1 MDEKERGNTMRKA
14 YIIAAKR
21 SAIGTFIGS
30 LTDVEVADFGAT
42 VLKETIKQA
51 NIDPANLD
59 EVIIGNVIAAGL
71 GQNIARHVALNAG
84 IPVEVCAQSINMLCG
99 SGLKAVMEATLRIQA
114 NFGDLYVAGG
124 VESMTRAPFMLSY
137 KNRTGTKM
145 GDQKLVD
152 SMLHD
157 GLTDAMYNI
166 HMGVTADNI
175 AKKYDISREAQDEF
189 AFHSQE
195 KALAAIA
202 EGRFKD
208 EIVPITYKTR
218 KGEITFDTD
227 EHPRKTSLEKL
238 AKLRPAFNP
247 DGTVTAG
254 NASGI
259 NDGASFTIVASE
271 DAVKKYNLKPIAE
284 IIGFGQG
291 GVDPRVMGLG
301 PTPAILNALKYA
313 NLTIEDMDLVELNE
327 AFAAQSLGVIHEL
340 EEATGMDRSTFLS
353 KTNVNGGAIALGH
366 PVGASGN
373 RILVSLLYEM
383 KKRNSK
389 LGLASLCIGGGQG
402 AAVIVK
408 NCDE

>member
-1 MDEKERGNTMRKA
+1 MRKA
-14 YIIAAKR
+14 YIVAAKR
-21 SAIGTFIGS
+21 SAIGTFMGS
-30 LTDVEVADFGAT
+30 LTDVDVADIGAT

-71 GQNIARHVALNAG
+71 GQNIARNVAFKAG

-124 VESMTRAPFMLSY
+124 VESMTRAPFLLSY
-137 KNRTGTKM
+137 KNRKGVKS
-145 GDQKLVD
+145 GDMTVVD

-157 GLTDAMYNI
+157 GLTDAMYGI

-175 AKKYDISREAQDEF
+175 AKKYNISREAQDEF
-189 AFHSQE
+189 ALASQQ
-195 KALAAIA
+195 KALAAI
-202 EGRFKD
+202 ESGRFKD
-208 EIVPITYKTR
+208 EIVPITYSTR
-218 KGEITFDTD
+218 KGEVVFDTD
-227 EHPRKTSLEKL
+227 EHPRQTSMEKL
-238 AKLRPAFNP
+238 AKLRPAFTK

-259 NDGASFTIVASE
+259 NDGASFTIIASE
-271 DAVKKYNLKPIAE
+271 DAVKKYNLKPICE
-284 IIGFGQG
+284 VVGFGQG

-313 NLTIEDMDLVELNE
+313 DLKIEDMELVELNE

-340 EEATGMDRSTFLS
+340 EEATGMDREEFLK

-366 PVGASGN
+366 PVGASGT
-373 RILVSLLYEM
+373 RILVTLIHEM
-383 KKRNSK
+383 QKRN
-389 LGLASLCIGGGQG
+389 LTTGLASLCIGGGQG
-402 AAVIVK
+402 AAVIIK
-408 NCDE
+408 MCK

>member
-1 MDEKERGNTMRKA
+1 MRKA
-14 YIIAAKR
+14 YIVAAKR
-21 SAIGTFIGS
+21 SAIGTFLGS

-175 AKKYDISREAQDEF
+175 AKKYNISREAQDEF
-189 AFHSQE
+189 ALNSQE

-202 EGRFKD
+202 AGRFKD

-218 KGEITFDTD
+218 KGEVIFDTD

-238 AKLRPAFNP
+238 AKLRPAFNA

-284 IIGFGQG
+284 IVGFGQG

-313 NLTIEDMDLVELNE
+313 NLSIEDMDLVELNE

-340 EEATGMDRSTFLS
+340 EEATGMDRDAFLA

-383 KKRNSK
+383 KKRGSK

-408 NCDE
+408 NV

>member
-1 MDEKERGNTMRKA
+1 MRKA
-14 YIIAAKR
+14 YIVAAKR
-21 SAIGTFIGS
+21 SAIGTFMGS
-30 LTDVEVADFGAT
+30 LTDVDVADMGAT

-71 GQNIARHVALNAG
+71 GQNIARNVAFKAG

-124 VESMTRAPFMLSY
+124 VESMTRAPFLLSY
-137 KNRTGTKM
+137 KNRKGVKS
-145 GDQKLVD
+145 GDMTVVD

-157 GLTDAMYNI
+157 GLTDAMYGI

-175 AKKYDISREAQDEF
+175 AKKYNISREAQDEF
-189 AFHSQE
+189 ALASQQ
-195 KALAAIA
+195 KALAAI
-202 EGRFKD
+202 ESGRFKD
-208 EIVPITYKTR
+208 EIVPITYSTR
-218 KGEITFDTD
+218 KSEVVFDTD
-227 EHPRKTSLEKL
+227 EHPRQTSMEKL
-238 AKLRPAFNP
+238 AKLRPAFTK

-259 NDGASFTIVASE
+259 NDGASFTIIASE
-271 DAVKKYNLKPIAE
+271 DAVKKYNLKPICE
-284 IIGFGQG
+284 VVGFGQG

-313 NLTIEDMDLVELNE
+313 DLKIEDMELVELNE

-340 EEATGMDRSTFLS
+340 EEATGMDREEFLK

-373 RILVSLLYEM
+373 RILVTLIHEM
-383 KKRNSK
+383 QKRN
-389 LGLASLCIGGGQG
+389 LTTGLASLCIGGGQG
-402 AAVIVK
+402 AAVIIK
-408 NCDE
+408 MCK

>member
-1 MDEKERGNTMRKA
+1 MRKA
-14 YIIAAKR
+14 YIVAAKR
-21 SAIGTFIGS
+21 SAIGTFMGS
-30 LTDVEVADFGAT
+30 LTDVDVADMGAT

-71 GQNIARHVALNAG
+71 GQNIARNVAFKAG

-124 VESMTRAPFMLSY
+124 VESMTRAPFLLSY
-137 KNRTGTKM
+137 KNRKGVKS
-145 GDQKLVD
+145 GDMTVVD

-157 GLTDAMYNI
+157 GLTDAMYGI

-175 AKKYDISREAQDEF
+175 AKKYNISREAQDEF
-189 AFHSQE
+189 ALASQQ
-195 KALAAIA
+195 KALAAI
-202 EGRFKD
+202 ESGRFKD
-208 EIVPITYKTR
+208 EIVPITYSTR
-218 KGEITFDTD
+218 KGEVVFDTD
-227 EHPRKTSLEKL
+227 EHPRQTSMEKL
-238 AKLRPAFNP
+238 AKLRPAFTK

-259 NDGASFTIVASE
+259 NDGASFTIIASE
-271 DAVKKYNLKPIAE
+271 DAVKKYNLKPICE
-284 IIGFGQG
+284 VVGFGQG

-313 NLTIEDMDLVELNE
+313 DLKIEDMELVELNE

-340 EEATGMDRSTFLS
+340 EETTGMDREEFLK

-373 RILVSLLYEM
+373 RILVTLIHEM
-383 KKRNSK
+383 QKRN
-389 LGLASLCIGGGQG
+389 LTTGLASLCIGGGQG
-402 AAVIVK
+402 AAVIIK
-408 NCDE
+408 MCK

>member
-1 MDEKERGNTMRKA
+1 MRKA
-14 YIIAAKR
+14 YIVAAKR
-21 SAIGTFIGS
+21 SAIGTFMGS
-30 LTDVEVADFGAT
+30 LTDVDVADMGAT

-71 GQNIARHVALNAG
+71 GQNIARNVAFKAG

-99 SGLKAVMEATLRIQA
+99 SCLKAVMEATLRIQA

-124 VESMTRAPFMLSY
+124 VESMTRAPFLLSY
-137 KNRTGTKM
+137 KNRKGVKS
-145 GDQKLVD
+145 GDMTVVD

-157 GLTDAMYNI
+157 GLTDAMYGI

-175 AKKYDISREAQDEF
+175 AKKYNISREAQDEF
-189 AFHSQE
+189 ALASQQ
-195 KALAAIA
+195 KALAAI
-202 EGRFKD
+202 ESGRFKD
-208 EIVPITYKTR
+208 EIVPITYSTR
-218 KGEITFDTD
+218 KGEVVFDTD
-227 EHPRKTSLEKL
+227 EHPRQTSMEKL
-238 AKLRPAFNP
+238 AKLRPAFTK

-259 NDGASFTIVASE
+259 NDGASFTIIASE
-271 DAVKKYNLKPIAE
+271 DAVKKYNLKPICE
-284 IIGFGQG
+284 VVGFGQG

-313 NLTIEDMDLVELNE
+313 DLKIEDMELVELNE

-340 EEATGMDRSTFLS
+340 EEATGMDREEFLK

-373 RILVSLLYEM
+373 RILVTLIHEM
-383 KKRNSK
+383 QKRN
-389 LGLASLCIGGGQG
+389 LTTGLASLCIGGGQG
-402 AAVIVK
+402 SAVIIK
-408 NCDE
+408 MCK

>member
-1 MDEKERGNTMRKA
+1 M
-14 YIIAAKR
+14 
-21 SAIGTFIGS
+21 GS
-30 LTDVEVADFGAT
+30 LTDVDVADMGAT

-71 GQNIARHVALNAG
+71 GQNIARNVAFKAG

-124 VESMTRAPFMLSY
+124 VESMTRAPFLLSY
-137 KNRTGTKM
+137 KNRKGVKS
-145 GDQKLVD
+145 GDMTVID

-157 GLTDAMYNI
+157 GLTDAMYGI

-175 AKKYDISREAQDEF
+175 AKKYNISREAQDEF
-189 AFHSQE
+189 ALASQQ
-195 KALAAIA
+195 KALAAI
-202 EGRFKD
+202 ESGRFKD
-208 EIVPITYKTR
+208 EIVPITYSTR
-218 KGEITFDTD
+218 KGEVVFDTD
-227 EHPRKTSLEKL
+227 EHPRQTSMEKL
-238 AKLRPAFNP
+238 AKLRPAFTK

-259 NDGASFTIVASE
+259 NDGASFTIIASE
-271 DAVKKYNLKPIAE
+271 DAVKKYNLKPICE
-284 IIGFGQG
+284 VVGFGQG

-313 NLTIEDMDLVELNE
+313 DLKIEDMELVELNE

-340 EEATGMDRSTFLS
+340 EEATGMDREEFLK

-373 RILVSLLYEM
+373 RILVTLIHEM
-383 KKRNSK
+383 QKRN
-389 LGLASLCIGGGQG
+389 LTTGLASLCIGGGQG
-402 AAVIVK
+402 AAVIIK
-408 NCDE
+408 MCK

>member
-1 MDEKERGNTMRKA
+1 MRKA
-14 YIIAAKR
+14 YIVAAKR
-21 SAIGTFIGS
+21 SAIGTFMGS
-30 LTDVEVADFGAT
+30 LTDVDVADMGAT

-71 GQNIARHVALNAG
+71 GQNIARNVAFKAG

-124 VESMTRAPFMLSY
+124 VESMTRAPFLLSY
-137 KNRTGTKM
+137 KNRKGVKS
-145 GDQKLVD
+145 GDMTVVD

-157 GLTDAMYNI
+157 GLTDAMYGI

-175 AKKYDISREAQDEF
+175 AKKYNISREAQDEF
-189 AFHSQE
+189 ALASQQI
-195 KALAAIA
+195 ALAAI
-202 EGRFKD
+202 ESGRFKD
-208 EIVPITYKTR
+208 EIVPITYSTR
-218 KGEITFDTD
+218 KGEVVFDTD
-227 EHPRKTSLEKL
+227 EHPRQTSMEKL
-238 AKLRPAFNP
+238 AKLRPAFTK

-259 NDGASFTIVASE
+259 NDGASFTIIASE
-271 DAVKKYNLKPIAE
+271 DAVKKYNLKPICE
-284 IIGFGQG
+284 VVGFGQG

-313 NLTIEDMDLVELNE
+313 DLKIEDMELVELNE

-340 EEATGMDRSTFLS
+340 EEATGMDREEFLK

-373 RILVSLLYEM
+373 RILVTLIHEM
-383 KKRNSK
+383 QKRN
-389 LGLASLCIGGGQG
+389 LTTGLASLCIGGGQG
-402 AAVIVK
+402 AAVIIK
-408 NCDE
+408 MCK

>member
-1 MDEKERGNTMRKA
+1 MRKA
-14 YIIAAKR
+14 YIVAAKR
-21 SAIGTFIGS
+21 SAIGTFLGS

-152 SMLHD
+152 AMLHD

-175 AKKYDISREAQDEF
+175 AKKYNISREAQDEF
-189 AFHSQE
+189 ALNSQE

-202 EGRFKD
+202 AGRFKD

-218 KGEITFDTD
+218 KGEVTFDTD

-238 AKLRPAFNP
+238 AKLRPAFNA

-284 IIGFGQG
+284 IVGFGQG

-301 PTPAILNALKYA
+301 PTPAILNALKYSD
-313 NLTIEDMDLVELNE
+313 LSIEDIDLVELNE

-340 EEATGMDRSTFLS
+340 EEATGMDRDAFLA

-383 KKRNSK
+383 KKRGSK

-408 NCDE
+408 NV

>member
-1 MDEKERGNTMRKA
+1 MRKA
-14 YIIAAKR
+14 YIVAAKR
-21 SAIGTFIGS
+21 SAIGTFMGS
-30 LTDVEVADFGAT
+30 LTDVDVADMGAT

-71 GQNIARHVALNAG
+71 GQNIARNVAFKAG

-124 VESMTRAPFMLSY
+124 VESMTRAPFLLSY
-137 KNRTGTKM
+137 KNRKGVKS
-145 GDQKLVD
+145 GDMTVVD

-157 GLTDAMYNI
+157 GLTDAMYGI

-175 AKKYDISREAQDEF
+175 AKKYNISREAQDEF
-189 AFHSQE
+189 ALASQQ
-195 KALAAIA
+195 KALAAIKS
-202 EGRFKD
+202 GRFKD
-208 EIVPITYKTR
+208 EIVPITYSTR
-218 KGEITFDTD
+218 KGEVVFDTD
-227 EHPRKTSLEKL
+227 EHPRQTSMEKL
-238 AKLRPAFNP
+238 AKLRPAFTK

-259 NDGASFTIVASE
+259 NDGASFTIIASE
-271 DAVKKYNLKPIAE
+271 DAVKKYNLKPICE
-284 IIGFGQG
+284 VVGFGQG

-313 NLTIEDMDLVELNE
+313 DLKIEDMELVELNE

-340 EEATGMDRSTFLS
+340 EEATGMDREEFLK

-373 RILVSLLYEM
+373 RILVTLIHEM
-383 KKRNSK
+383 QKRN
-389 LGLASLCIGGGQG
+389 LTTGLASLCIGGGQG
-402 AAVIVK
+402 AAVIIK
-408 NCDE
+408 MCK

>member
-1 MDEKERGNTMRKA
+1 MRKA
-14 YIIAAKR
+14 YIVAAKR
-21 SAIGTFIGS
+21 SAIGTFMGS
-30 LTDVEVADFGAT
+30 LTDVDVADMGAT

-71 GQNIARHVALNAG
+71 GQNIARNVAFKAG

-124 VESMTRAPFMLSY
+124 VESMTRAPFLLSY
-137 KNRTGTKM
+137 KNRKGVKS
-145 GDQKLVD
+145 GDMTVVD

-157 GLTDAMYNI
+157 GLTDAMYGI

-175 AKKYDISREAQDEF
+175 AKKYNISREAQDEF
-189 AFHSQE
+189 ALASQQ
-195 KALAAIA
+195 KALAAI
-202 EGRFKD
+202 ESGRFKD
-208 EIVPITYKTR
+208 EIVPITYSTR
-218 KGEITFDTD
+218 KGEVVFDTD
-227 EHPRKTSLEKL
+227 EHPRQTSMEKL
-238 AKLRPAFNP
+238 AKLRPAFTK

-259 NDGASFTIVASE
+259 NDGASFTIIASE
-271 DAVKKYNLKPIAE
+271 DAVKKYNLKPICE
-284 IIGFGQG
+284 VVGFGQG

-313 NLTIEDMDLVELNE
+313 DLKIEDMELVELNE

-340 EEATGMDRSTFLS
+340 EEATGMDREEFLK

-373 RILVSLLYEM
+373 RILVTLIHEM
-383 KKRNSK
+383 QKRN
-389 LGLASLCIGGGQG
+389 LTTGLASLCIGGGQG
-402 AAVIVK
+402 AAVIIK
-408 NCDE
+408 MCK

>member
-1 MDEKERGNTMRKA
+1 MRKA
-14 YIIAAKR
+14 YIVAAKR
-21 SAIGTFIGS
+21 SAIGTFLGS
-30 LTDVEVADFGAT
+30 LTDVDLATVGAT

-71 GQNIARHVALNAG
+71 GQNIARHVAFDAG

-152 SMLHD
+152 AMLHD
-157 GLTDAMYNI
+157 GLTDAMHGT
-166 HMGVTADNI
+166 HMGCTADNI
-175 AKKYDISREAQDEF
+175 AKKYNISREAQDEF
-189 AFHSQE
+189 AFASQE

-202 EGRFKD
+202 AGKFKD

-218 KGEITFDTD
+218 KGEVIFDTD

-238 AKLRPAFNP
+238 AKLRPAFNA

-271 DAVKKYNLKPIAE
+271 DAVKKYNLTPIAE
-284 IIGFGQG
+284 VIGFGQG

-313 NLTIEDMDLVELNE
+313 DLKIEDLDLVELNE

-340 EEATGMDRSTFLS
+340 EEATGMDREAFLA

-383 KKRNSK
+383 QKRKSK
-389 LGLASLCIGGGQG
+389 IGLASLCIGGGQG

-408 NCDE
+408 MCD

>member
-1 MDEKERGNTMRKA
+1 MRKA
-14 YIIAAKR
+14 YIVAAKR
-21 SAIGTFIGS
+21 SAIGTFMGS
-30 LTDVEVADFGAT
+30 LTDVDVADMGAT

-71 GQNIARHVALNAG
+71 GQNIARNVAFKAG

-124 VESMTRAPFMLSY
+124 VESMTRAPFLLSY
-137 KNRTGTKM
+137 KNRKGVKS
-145 GDQKLVD
+145 GDMTVVD

-157 GLTDAMYNI
+157 GLTDAMYGI

-175 AKKYDISREAQDEF
+175 AKKYNISREAQDEF
-189 AFHSQE
+189 ALASQQ
-195 KALAAIA
+195 KALAAI
-202 EGRFKD
+202 ESGRFKD
-208 EIVPITYKTR
+208 EIVPITYSTR
-218 KGEITFDTD
+218 KGEVVFDTD
-227 EHPRKTSLEKL
+227 EHPRQTSMEKL
-238 AKLRPAFNP
+238 AKLRPAFTK

-259 NDGASFTIVASE
+259 NDGASFTIIASE
-271 DAVKKYNLKPIAE
+271 DAVKKYNLKPICE
-284 IIGFGQG
+284 VVGFGQG

-313 NLTIEDMDLVELNE
+313 DLKIEDMELVELNE

-340 EEATGMDRSTFLS
+340 EEATGMDREEFLK

-373 RILVSLLYEM
+373 RILVTLIHEM
-383 KKRNSK
+383 QKRN
-389 LGLASLCIGGGQG
+389 LTTGIASLCIGGGQG
-402 AAVIVK
+402 AAVIIK
-408 NCDE
+408 MCK

>member
-1 MDEKERGNTMRKA
+1 MRKA
-14 YIIAAKR
+14 YIVAAKR
-21 SAIGTFIGS
+21 SAIGTFLGS
-30 LTDVEVADFGAT
+30 LTNVEVADFGAT

-175 AKKYDISREAQDEF
+175 AKKYNISREAQDEF
-189 AFHSQE
+189 ALNSQE

-202 EGRFKD
+202 AGRFKD

-218 KGEITFDTD
+218 KGEVIFDTD

-238 AKLRPAFNP
+238 AKLRPAFNA

-284 IIGFGQG
+284 IVGFGQG

-313 NLTIEDMDLVELNE
+313 NLSIEDMDLVELNE

-340 EEATGMDRSTFLS
+340 EEATGMDRNAFLA

-383 KKRNSK
+383 KKRGSK

-408 NCDE
+408 NV

>member
-1 MDEKERGNTMRKA
+1 MRKA
-14 YIIAAKR
+14 YIVAAKR
-21 SAIGTFIGS
+21 SAIGTFLGS
-30 LTDVEVADFGAT
+30 LTDVDLATVGST

-71 GQNIARHVALNAG
+71 GQNIARHVAFDAG

-152 SMLHD
+152 AMLHD
-157 GLTDAMYNI
+157 GLTDAMYGI

-175 AKKYDISREAQDEF
+175 AKKYNISREAQDEF
-189 AFHSQE
+189 AFASQE

-202 EGRFKD
+202 AGKFKD

-218 KGEITFDTD
+218 KGEVTFDTD
-227 EHPRKTSLEKL
+227 EHPRKTSMEKL
-238 AKLRPAFNP
+238 AKLRPAFSA

-284 IIGFGQG
+284 VIGFGQG

-313 NLTIEDMDLVELNE
+313 GLKIEDMDLIELNE

-340 EEATGMDRSTFLS
+340 EEATGMDREAFMA

-383 KKRNSK
+383 QKRKSK
-389 LGLASLCIGGGQG
+389 IGLASLCIGGGQG

-408 NCDE
+408 MCD

>member
-1 MDEKERGNTMRKA
+1 MRKA
-14 YIIAAKR
+14 YIVAAKR
-21 SAIGTFIGS
+21 SAIGTFMGS
-30 LTDVEVADFGAT
+30 LTDVDIAEVGAT
-42 VLKETIKQA
+42 VLKETIKEA

-59 EVIIGNVIAAGL
+59 EVIVGNVIAAGL
-71 GQNIARHVALNAG
+71 GQNIARNVAFKAG

-124 VESMTRAPFMLSY
+124 VESMTRAPFLLSY
-137 KNRTGTKM
+137 KNRKGVKS
-145 GDQKLVD
+145 GDQSLVD

-157 GLTDAMYNI
+157 GLTDAMYGI

-175 AKKYDISREAQDEF
+175 AKKYNISREDQD
-189 AFHSQE
+189 AFSLASQQ
-195 KALAAIA
+195 KAIAAIQA
-202 EGRFKD
+202 GKFKD
-208 EIVPITYKTR
+208 EIVPITYQTR
-218 KGEITFDTD
+218 KGEVTFDTD
-227 EHPRKTSLEKL
+227 EHPRETSLEKL
-238 AKLRPAFNP
+238 AKLRPAFSK

-284 IIGFGQG
+284 VIGFGQG

-313 NLTIEDMDLVELNE
+313 NLTINDLELVELNE

-340 EEATGMDRSTFLS
+340 EEATGMDRDEFLA

-373 RILVSLLYEM
+373 RILVTLLHEM
-383 KKRNSK
+383 QKRDLSI
-389 LGLASLCIGGGQG
+389 GLASLCIGGGQG

-408 NCDE
+408 MVK

>member
-1 MDEKERGNTMRKA
+1 MRKA
-14 YIIAAKR
+14 YIVAAKR
-21 SAIGTFIGS
+21 SAIGTFMGS
-30 LTDVEVADFGAT
+30 LTDVDVADMGAT

-71 GQNIARHVALNAG
+71 GQNIARNVAFKAG

-124 VESMTRAPFMLSY
+124 VESMTRAPFLLSY
-137 KNRTGTKM
+137 KNRKGVKS
-145 GDQKLVD
+145 GDMTVVD

-157 GLTDAMYNI
+157 GLTDAMYGI

-175 AKKYDISREAQDEF
+175 AKKYNISREAQDEF
-189 AFHSQE
+189 ALASQQ
-195 KALAAIA
+195 KALAAI
-202 EGRFKD
+202 ESGRFKD
-208 EIVPITYKTR
+208 EIVPITYSTR
-218 KGEITFDTD
+218 KGEVVFDTD
-227 EHPRKTSLEKL
+227 EHPRQTSMEKL
-238 AKLRPAFNP
+238 AKLRPAFTK

-259 NDGASFTIVASE
+259 NDGASFTIIASE
-271 DAVKKYNLKPIAE
+271 DAVKKYNLKPICE
-284 IIGFGQG
+284 VVGFGQG

-313 NLTIEDMDLVELNE
+313 DLKIEDMELVELNE

-340 EEATGMDRSTFLS
+340 EEATGMDREKFLK

-373 RILVSLLYEM
+373 RILVTLIHEM
-383 KKRNSK
+383 QKRN
-389 LGLASLCIGGGQG
+389 LTTGLASLCIGGGQG
-402 AAVIVK
+402 AAVIIK
-408 NCDE
+408 MCK

>member
-1 MDEKERGNTMRKA
+1 MRKA
-14 YIIAAKR
+14 YIVAAKR
-21 SAIGTFIGS
+21 SAIGTFMGS
-30 LTDVEVADFGAT
+30 LTDVDVADMGAT

-71 GQNIARHVALNAG
+71 GQNIARNVAFKAG

-124 VESMTRAPFMLSY
+124 VESMTRAPFLLSY
-137 KNRTGTKM
+137 KNRKGVKS
-145 GDQKLVD
+145 GDMTVVD

-157 GLTDAMYNI
+157 GLTDAMYGI

-175 AKKYDISREAQDEF
+175 AKKYNISREAQDEF
-189 AFHSQE
+189 ALASQQ
-195 KALAAIA
+195 KALAAI
-202 EGRFKD
+202 ESGRFKD
-208 EIVPITYKTR
+208 EIVPITYSTR
-218 KGEITFDTD
+218 KGEVVFDTD
-227 EHPRKTSLEKL
+227 EHPRQTSMEKL
-238 AKLRPAFNP
+238 AKLRPAFTKN
-247 DGTVTAG
+247 GTVTAG

-259 NDGASFTIVASE
+259 NDGASFTIIASE
-271 DAVKKYNLKPIAE
+271 DAVKKYNLKPICE
-284 IIGFGQG
+284 VVGFGQG

-313 NLTIEDMDLVELNE
+313 DLKIEDMELVELNE

-340 EEATGMDRSTFLS
+340 EEATGMDREEFLK

-373 RILVSLLYEM
+373 RILVTLIHEM
-383 KKRNSK
+383 QKRN
-389 LGLASLCIGGGQG
+389 LTTGLASLCIGGGQG
-402 AAVIVK
+402 AAVIIK
-408 NCDE
+408 MCK

>member
-1 MDEKERGNTMRKA
+1 MRKA
-14 YIIAAKR
+14 YIVAAKR
-21 SAIGTFIGS
+21 SAIGTFMGS
-30 LTDVEVADFGAT
+30 LTDVDVADMGAT

-71 GQNIARHVALNAG
+71 GQNIARNVAFKAG

-124 VESMTRAPFMLSY
+124 VESMTRAPFLLSY
-137 KNRTGTKM
+137 KNRKGVKS
-145 GDQKLVD
+145 GDMTVVD

-157 GLTDAMYNI
+157 GLTDAMYGI

-175 AKKYDISREAQDEF
+175 AKKYNISREAQDEF
-189 AFHSQE
+189 ALASQQ

-202 EGRFKD
+202 SGRFKD
-208 EIVPITYKTR
+208 EIVPITYSTR
-218 KGEITFDTD
+218 KGEVVFDTD
-227 EHPRKTSLEKL
+227 EHPRQTSMEKL
-238 AKLRPAFNP
+238 AKLRPAFTK

-259 NDGASFTIVASE
+259 NDGASFTIIASE
-271 DAVKKYNLKPIAE
+271 DAVKKYNLKPICE
-284 IIGFGQG
+284 VVGFGQG

-313 NLTIEDMDLVELNE
+313 DLKIEDMELVELNE

-340 EEATGMDRSTFLS
+340 EEATGMDREEFLK

-373 RILVSLLYEM
+373 RILVTLIHEM
-383 KKRNSK
+383 QKRN
-389 LGLASLCIGGGQG
+389 LTTGLASLCIGGGQG
-402 AAVIVK
+402 AAVIIK
-408 NCDE
+408 MCK

>member
-1 MDEKERGNTMRKA
+1 MRKA
-14 YIIAAKR
+14 YIVAAKR
-21 SAIGTFIGS
+21 SAIGTFMGS
-30 LTDVEVADFGAT
+30 LTDVDVADMGAT

-71 GQNIARHVALNAG
+71 GQNIARNVAFKAG

-124 VESMTRAPFMLSY
+124 VESMTRAPFLLSY
-137 KNRTGTKM
+137 KNRKGVKS
-145 GDQKLVD
+145 GDMTVVD

-157 GLTDAMYNI
+157 GLTDAMYGI

-175 AKKYDISREAQDEF
+175 AKKYNISREAQDEF
-189 AFHSQE
+189 ALASQQ
-195 KALAAIA
+195 KALAAI
-202 EGRFKD
+202 ESSRFKD
-208 EIVPITYKTR
+208 EIVPITYSTR
-218 KGEITFDTD
+218 KGEVVFDTD
-227 EHPRKTSLEKL
+227 EHPRQTSMEKL
-238 AKLRPAFNP
+238 AKLRPAFTK

-259 NDGASFTIVASE
+259 NDGASFTIIASE
-271 DAVKKYNLKPIAE
+271 DAVKKYNLKPICE
-284 IIGFGQG
+284 VVGFGQG

-313 NLTIEDMDLVELNE
+313 DLKIEDMELVELNE

-340 EEATGMDRSTFLS
+340 EETTGMDREEFLK

-373 RILVSLLYEM
+373 RILVTLIHEM
-383 KKRNSK
+383 QKRN
-389 LGLASLCIGGGQG
+389 LTTGLASLCIGGGQG
-402 AAVIVK
+402 AAVIIK
-408 NCDE
+408 MCK

>member
-1 MDEKERGNTMRKA
+1 MRKA
-14 YIIAAKR
+14 YIVAAKR
-21 SAIGTFIGS
+21 SAIGTFMGS
-30 LTDVEVADFGAT
+30 LTDVDVADMGAT

-51 NIDPANLD
+51 NIDLANLD

-71 GQNIARHVALNAG
+71 GQNIARNVAFKAG

-124 VESMTRAPFMLSY
+124 VESMTRAPFLLSY
-137 KNRTGTKM
+137 KNRKGVKS
-145 GDQKLVD
+145 GDMTVVD

-157 GLTDAMYNI
+157 GLTDAMYGI

-175 AKKYDISREAQDEF
+175 AKKYNISREAQDEF
-189 AFHSQE
+189 ALASQQ
-195 KALAAIA
+195 KALAAI
-202 EGRFKD
+202 ESGRFKD
-208 EIVPITYKTR
+208 EIVPITYSTR
-218 KGEITFDTD
+218 KGEVVFDTD
-227 EHPRKTSLEKL
+227 EHPRQTSMEKL
-238 AKLRPAFNP
+238 AKLRPAFTK

-259 NDGASFTIVASE
+259 NDGASFTIIASE
-271 DAVKKYNLKPIAE
+271 DAVKKYNLKPICE
-284 IIGFGQG
+284 VVGFGQG

-313 NLTIEDMDLVELNE
+313 DLKIEDMELVELNE

-340 EEATGMDRSTFLS
+340 EEATGMDREEFLK

-373 RILVSLLYEM
+373 RILVTLIHEM
-383 KKRNSK
+383 QKRN
-389 LGLASLCIGGGQG
+389 LTTGLASLCIGGGQG
-402 AAVIVK
+402 AAVIIK
-408 NCDE
+408 MCK

>member
-1 MDEKERGNTMRKA
+1 MRKA
-14 YIIAAKR
+14 YIVAAKR
-21 SAIGTFIGS
+21 SAIGTFLGS
-30 LTDVEVADFGAT
+30 LTDVDLATVGAT
-42 VLKETIKQA
+42 VLKETIKQV

-59 EVIIGNVIAAGL
+59 EVIIGNVIASGL
-71 GQNIARHVALNAG
+71 GQNIALHVAFDAG

-152 SMLHD
+152 AMLHD
-157 GLTDAMYNI
+157 GLTDAMYGI
-166 HMGVTADNI
+166 HMGCTADNI
-175 AKKYDISREAQDEF
+175 AKKYNISREAQDEF
-189 AFHSQE
+189 AFASQE

-202 EGRFKD
+202 AGKFKD

-218 KGEITFDTD
+218 KGEVVFDTD

-238 AKLRPAFNP
+238 AKLRPAFNA

-271 DAVKKYNLKPIAE
+271 DAVKKYNLNPIAE
-284 IIGFGQG
+284 VIGFGQG

-313 NLTIEDMDLVELNE
+313 DLKIEDLDLVELNE

-340 EEATGMDRSTFLS
+340 EEATGMDREAFLA

-383 KKRNSK
+383 QKRKSK
-389 LGLASLCIGGGQG
+389 IGLASLCIGGGQG

-408 NCDE
+408 MCD

>member
-1 MDEKERGNTMRKA
+1 MKKA
-14 YIIAAKR
+14 YIVAAKR
-21 SAIGTFIGS
+21 SAIGTFMGS
-30 LTDVEVADFGAT
+30 LTDVDVADMGAT

-71 GQNIARHVALNAG
+71 GQNIARNVAFKAG

-124 VESMTRAPFMLSY
+124 VESMTRAPFLLSY
-137 KNRTGTKM
+137 KNRKGVKS
-145 GDQKLVD
+145 GDMTVVD

-157 GLTDAMYNI
+157 GLTDAMYGI

-175 AKKYDISREAQDEF
+175 AKKYNISREAQDEF
-189 AFHSQE
+189 ALASQQ
-195 KALAAIA
+195 KALAAI
-202 EGRFKD
+202 ESGRFKD
-208 EIVPITYKTR
+208 EIVPITYSTR
-218 KGEITFDTD
+218 KGEVVFDTD
-227 EHPRKTSLEKL
+227 EHPRQTSMEKL
-238 AKLRPAFNP
+238 AKLRPAFTK

-259 NDGASFTIVASE
+259 NDGASFTIIASE
-271 DAVKKYNLKPIAE
+271 DAVKKYNLKPICE
-284 IIGFGQG
+284 VVGFGQG

-313 NLTIEDMDLVELNE
+313 DLKIEDMELVELNE

-340 EEATGMDRSTFLS
+340 EEATGMDREEFLK

-373 RILVSLLYEM
+373 RILVTLIHEM
-383 KKRNSK
+383 QKRN
-389 LGLASLCIGGGQG
+389 LTTGLASLCIGGGQG
-402 AAVIVK
+402 AAVIIK
-408 NCDE
+408 MCK

>member
-1 MDEKERGNTMRKA
+1 MRKA
-14 YIIAAKR
+14 YIVAAKR
-21 SAIGTFIGS
+21 SAIGTFMGS
-30 LTDVEVADFGAT
+30 LTDVDVADMGAT

-71 GQNIARHVALNAG
+71 GQNIARNVAFKAG

-124 VESMTRAPFMLSY
+124 VESMTRAPFLLSY
-137 KNRTGTKM
+137 KNRKGVKS
-145 GDQKLVD
+145 GDMTVVD

-157 GLTDAMYNI
+157 GLTDAMYGI

-175 AKKYDISREAQDEF
+175 AKKYNISREAQDEF
-189 AFHSQE
+189 ALASQQ
-195 KALAAIA
+195 KALAAI
-202 EGRFKD
+202 ESGRFKD
-208 EIVPITYKTR
+208 EIVPITYSTR
-218 KGEITFDTD
+218 KGEVVFDTD
-227 EHPRKTSLEKL
+227 EHPRQTSMEKL
-238 AKLRPAFNP
+238 AKLRPAFTK

-259 NDGASFTIVASE
+259 NDGASFTIIASE
-271 DAVKKYNLKPIAE
+271 DAVKKYNLKPICE
-284 IIGFGQG
+284 VVGFGQG

-313 NLTIEDMDLVELNE
+313 DLKIEDLDLVELNE

-340 EEATGMDRSTFLS
+340 EEATGMDREAFLA

-383 KKRNSK
+383 QKRKSK
-389 LGLASLCIGGGQG
+389 IGLASLCIGGGQG

-408 NCDE
+408 MCD